1 MLLSGPWGPVGRHG
15 VDTGGGKCGLLKS
28 TKPLLSDPHRGKVWG
43 GDFSFAMTVRQYA
56 DSKPFLPIEE
66 QIRRLR
72 SRGMEIS
79 DEHAARAFLG
89 LVNYT
94 RLRPY
99 WHPFE
104 IPGDADHRFQ
114 PGTTF
119 EDVVRLYEFDRALR
133 LHVLAAIERIEI
145 GLRTR
150 WAYHLSEQFGPFGYL
165 DPGLYKQAS
174 RFYESLC
181 ALGRNWSRQKDHDPV
196 LHHFDR
202 DYAEPLPPAWLACEL
217 MTLGELSHWI
227 KNLDRGQARLRPVL
241 AGLKEGL
248 GIPAGVFVS
257 LLPHLTHV
265 RNLAAHHMRLWD
277 RKITAYTLTTTI
289 PHGPAALLEALQAT
303 PEGREQYLYR
313 TLVVL
318 GYLAERMTPGCTWIR
333 ELCELIG
340 RHRPMLE
347 RMGFP
352 EGWDGLAFWGGC
364 ARNDTPT

>member
-1 MLLSGPWGPVGRHG
+1 MAIAGYTRTHLDTLGQTWLDVVNKAPPVQ
-15 VDTGGGKCGLLKS
+15 
-28 TKPLLSDPHRGKVWG
+28 PPRGADWG
-43 GDFSFAMTVRQYA
+43 GDFSFAMTARRYA
-56 DSKPFLPIEE
+56 LTKPFLSIEE
-66 QIRRLR
+66 QINQLKLR
-72 SRGMEIS
+72 GLQIP
-79 DEHAARAFLG
+79 DEAAARAFLSR
-89 LVNYT
+89 VNYA

-104 IPGDADHRFQ
+104 IPGDANHRFQ

-165 DPGLYKQAS
+165 EPGLYKETR

-181 ALGRNWSRQKDHDPV
+181 SLNRNWAKQKDYDPI
-196 LHHFDR
+196 LQHFDR

-217 MTLGELSHWI
+217 MTLGELSYWI
-227 KNLDRGQARLRPVL
+227 KNLDRDQPRLRPVFE
-241 AGLKEGL
+241 GLKKGL
-248 GIPAGVFVS
+248 GIPAGVIIS

-265 RNLAAHHMRLWD
+265 RNLAAHHTRLWD
-277 RKITAYTLTTTI
+277 RKLTAYSLTKTF
-289 PHGPAALLEALQAT
+289 PRGPTDLLVALQAT
-303 PEGREQYLYR
+303 PPGREQYIYR

-318 GYLAERMTPGCTWIR
+318 GYLAKRMTPGCNWIQ
-333 ELCELIG
+333 ELCALIK
-340 RHRPMLE
+340 RYRPLLD

-352 EGWDGLAFWGGC
+352 ENWQELTFWGNC
-364 ARNDTPT
+364 K

>member
-1 MLLSGPWGPVGRHG
+1 
-15 VDTGGGKCGLLKS
+15 
-28 TKPLLSDPHRGKVWG
+28 
-43 GDFSFAMTVRQYA
+43 MTARRYA
-56 DSKPFLPIEE
+56 VTKPFLSIEE
-66 QIRRLR
+66 QIDQLR
-72 SRGMEIS
+72 SRGLEIA
-79 DEHAARAFLG
+79 DEDAARAFLAR
-89 LVNYT
+89 VNYA

-104 IPGDADHRFQ
+104 IPGDANHRFH

-165 DPGLYKQAS
+165 DPGLYRKTT

-181 ALGRNWSRQKDHDPV
+181 ALNRNWARQKDHDPI
-196 LHHFDR
+196 LQHFDR

-217 MTLGELSHWI
+217 MTFGELGHWI
-227 KNLDRGQARLRPVL
+227 KNLDRSQPRLRPVF
-241 AGLKEGL
+241 AGLKKDL
-248 GIPAGVFVS
+248 GIPAGVIVS
-257 LLPHLTHV
+257 LLPHLTYV

-277 RKITAYTLTTTI
+277 RKLTTYTLTTTI
-289 PHGPAALLEALQAT
+289 PRGPTALLEALRAT
-303 PEGREQYLYR
+303 PQGREQYLYR

-318 GYLAERMTPGCTWIR
+318 GHFAERMTPGCSWIR
-333 ELCELIG
+333 ELCTLIE
-340 RHRPMLE
+340 RYRPMLE

-352 EGWDGLAFWGGC
+352 EDWRRLAFW
-364 ARNDTPT
+364 ARCH